1 MVNLNVKKVL
11 RIGLTGGIGS
21 GKSTVSHIFSD
32 FGVPVIDADS
42 IAYDLV
48 QPGQPALKEIIDVL
62 GPAFLTNDG
71 YLDRKHLRSAAF
83 HNNKIR
89 KTLENILH
97 PLVFKETDNKV
108 VSIKEPYCIICI
120 PLLIETNAINKVD
133 RILVVDLPEQL
144 QFERASKR
152 DDTELSEILKIAQNQ
167 VTRDE
172 RLNKSDDLIHN
183 DRDKEY
189 LHEQVNNLHERYL
202 AIASMDNIA
211 SFS

>member
-1 MVNLNVKKVL
+1 VKKVL

-21 GKSTVSHIFSD
+21 GKSTVSHIFSEL
-32 FGVPVIDADS
+32 GVPVIDADS

-48 QPGQPALKEIIDVL
+48 QPGQPALKEIINLL
-62 GPAFLTNDG
+62 GHEFLTNDG
-71 YLDRKHLRSAAF
+71 YLDREHLRSTAF

-97 PLVFKETDNKV
+97 PLVFKEIDNKIV
-108 VSIKEPYCIICI
+108 LIKEPYCIICI
-120 PLLIETNAINKVD
+120 PLLLETNAINRVD

-144 QFERASKR
+144 QFGRASKR
-152 DDTELSEILKIAQNQ
+152 DNVELSEILKIVQNQ
-167 VTRDE
+167 ATRDE
-172 RLNKSDDLIHN
+172 RLNKADDLIHN

-202 AIASMDNIA
+202 AIASTDDIA
-211 SFS
+211 SSS

>member
-1 MVNLNVKKVL
+1 VE
-11 RIGLTGGIGS
+11 
-21 GKSTVSHIFSD
+21 IFSEL
-32 FGVPVIDADS
+32 GVPVIDADS

-48 QPGQPALKEIIDVL
+48 QPGQPALKEIINLL
-62 GPAFLTNDG
+62 GHEFLTNDG
-71 YLDRKHLRSAAF
+71 YLDRKHLRSTAF

-97 PLVFKETDNKV
+97 PLAFKEIDNKI

-120 PLLIETNAINKVD
+120 PLLLETNAINRVD

-144 QFERASKR
+144 QFGRASKR
-152 DDTELSEILKIAQNQ
+152 DNVELSEILKIVQNQ

-172 RLNKSDDLIHN
+172 RLNKADDLIHN

-202 AIASMDNIA
+202 AIASTDDIA
-211 SFS
+211 SSS